1 MDTPANPSIDTPCT
15 ASFLM
20 LSSHSTVFIC
30 LIFSCLCTGV
40 ANQHLD
46 FGGVILGQHHGP
58 LQISDDPK
66 GYTVEDYRYCFEDPN
81 DKILGACPGH
91 S

>member
-58 LQISDDPK
+58 LQISDAYVVTYDVKTNVGRWEEHLPW
-66 GYTVEDYRYCFEDPN
+66 E
-81 DKILGACPGH
+81 L
-91 S
+91 